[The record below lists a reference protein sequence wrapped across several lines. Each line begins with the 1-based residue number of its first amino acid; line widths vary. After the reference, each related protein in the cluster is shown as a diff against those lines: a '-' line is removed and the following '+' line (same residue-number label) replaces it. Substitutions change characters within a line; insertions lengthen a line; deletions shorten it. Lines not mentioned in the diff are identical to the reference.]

1 MITTFIFVRECNL
14 LSLGPQG
21 IALFVLIYHLTL
33 FPAETYGLNRR
44 IVS

>member
-1 MITTFIFVRECNL
+1 MFTMSIFVRECNL

-21 IALFVLIYHLTL
+21 IARFVLIYHLTL
-33 FPAETYGLNRR
+33 FLAGAYGVNRR